1 MSGVLRS
8 LGSLAALALLVAG
21 PAQAAEIAIGQH
33 VERNGMEIGAVYLQP
48 VVMVPMLPGM
58 GKEAA
63 SDVHLEADI
72 RALPKNANGFGPGEW
87 VPYLGIT
94 YRLSKLGS
102 DWVESGSFMPMVAS
116 DGPHYG
122 ANVALDGP
130 GKYRLTYHILPPPYQ
145 GFYRHDD
152 PETGVAP
159 WWAPFDVSWEF
170 TYVGV
175 GKKGGY

>member
-1 MSGVLRS
+1 MRSRS
-8 LGSLAALALLVAG
+8 LQSLSLAAALLAAG
-21 PAQAAEIAIGQH
+21 SVQAAEIAVGEAVQRH
-33 VERNGMEIGAVYLQP
+33 GMEIGAVYLQP

-58 GKEAA
+58 KAD

-72 RALPKNANGFGPGEW
+72 RALPKNPNGFGPGEW

-94 YRLSKLGS
+94 YRLDKLGS
-102 DWVESGSFMPMVAS
+102 DWTGAGAFMPMVAS

-122 ANVALDGP
+122 ANVKLDGP
-130 GKYRLTYHILPPPYQ
+130 GRYRLSYHIAPPPYQ
-145 GFYRHDD
+145 GFYRHNDK
-152 PETGVAP
+152 ETGVAP